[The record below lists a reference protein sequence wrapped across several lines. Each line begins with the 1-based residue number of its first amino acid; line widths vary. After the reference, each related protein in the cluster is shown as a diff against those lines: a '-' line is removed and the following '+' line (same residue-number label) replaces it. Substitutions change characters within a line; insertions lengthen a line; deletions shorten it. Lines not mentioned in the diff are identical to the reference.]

1 MSSRTDLLVRIS
13 ELYYQQNLSQQDIS
27 KITGISRPTIS
38 RLLDEA
44 KETGVVEIIVHSPIN
59 KNPQL
64 SHLVRTTFGL
74 RDAVIVAGDYEF
86 DQSLTRCAHCAVD
99 FLSTV
104 LENNM
109 SIGISWGRALEALCD
124 VLEPTDYSDY
134 YNVTV
139 VQMVGCLGT
148 GNPRVDGLEL
158 ALRLS
163 KKVHGTY
170 SNIYAPVYV
179 DSELVYSYLTAEPQI
194 EATLKKAGTVDI
206 ILTGIGSLND
216 ANGSLYKSGC
226 YNAEERK
233 ELMRRGAVSSL
244 LGRMFD
250 INGNEVQ
257 LDSRYVISCSVG
269 GNAYSVVVDRHQR
282 QRRKGRVHACR
293 RARKV
298 HQRTGRRRGTCPPH
312 AGNRRRCRSRIS
324 TPFKNQPIPQKRYW
338 FFLSLIFY
346 HNQVHS

>member
-74 RDAVIVAGDYEF
+74 RDAIIVAGDYEF

-194 EATLKKAGTVDI
+194 EAQEQH
-206 ILTGIGSLND
+206 S
-216 ANGSLYKSGC
+216 
-226 YNAEERK
+226 RK
-233 ELMRRGAVSSL
+233 P
-244 LGRMFD
+244 
-250 INGNEVQ
+250 
-257 LDSRYVISCSVG
+257 
-269 GNAYSVVVDRHQR
+269 
-282 QRRKGRVHACR
+282 
-293 RARKV
+293 AR
-298 HQRTGRRRGTCPPH
+298 
-312 AGNRRRCRSRIS
+312 
-324 TPFKNQPIPQKRYW
+324 
-338 FFLSLIFY
+338 
-346 HNQVHS
+346 

>member
-1 MSSRTDLLVRIS
+1 
-13 ELYYQQNLSQQDIS
+13 
-27 KITGISRPTIS
+27 
-38 RLLDEA
+38 
-44 KETGVVEIIVHSPIN
+44 
-59 KNPQL
+59 
-64 SHLVRTTFGL
+64 
-74 RDAVIVAGDYEF
+74 
-86 DQSLTRCAHCAVD
+86 
-99 FLSTV
+99 
-104 LENNM
+104 M

-158 ALRLS
+158 ALGFP
-163 KKVHGTY
+163 KVHGTY

-257 LDSRYVISCSVG
+257 LDSRYVISAPLEAMRTPSWSIG
-269 GNAYSVVVDRHQR
+269 INASAERQSARLPPCTESTSTYWSQTRHLPA
-282 QRRKGRVHACR
+282 ACWKWK
-293 RARKV
+293 ALPFLNK
-298 HQRTGRRRGTCPPH
+298 H
-312 AGNRRRCRSRIS
+312 
-324 TPFKNQPIPQKRYW
+324 FKNQPILQKRYW
-338 FFLSLIFY
+338 FFFLSFL
-346 HNQVHS
+346 S

>member
-74 RDAVIVAGDYEF
+74 RDAIIVAGDYEF

-257 LDSRYVISCSVG
+257 LDSRYVISAPLEAMRTPSWSIG
-269 GNAYSVVVDRHQR
+269 INASAE
-282 QRRKGRVHACR
+282 KGRVHACR

-312 AGNRRRCRSRIS
+312 AGNGRRCRSRIS
-324 TPFKNQPIPQKRYW
+324 TPFRINQYRKSGIG
-338 FFLSLIFY
+338 FFFFSHFLS
-346 HNQVHS
+346 